1 MKRFLWL
8 AVFCLTVV
16 SCRPSAVTLQEEGW
30 APRVREALDC
40 LLADC
45 GKCSPDYDASVRPYA
60 VFDFDNTTIINDIA
74 QTLLVYQIE
83 NRRFAIAPEDFYT
96 VLTESLPDLDMD
108 FGNGLTP
115 RMLAEDLARD
125 YAFLCTCTDLE
136 EMRQSG
142 QYLDFRAKLWYYSSS
157 TDLAFPESPF
167 GCVWIISM
175 LEGMTRAEVTA
186 LTRESVDFWMSQ
198 PSMWRERWDSPD
210 GNVSVTVPKGLAF
223 TPEMK
228 ELYAALRSSGI
239 DVYVCSASFETIVEA
254 VACTPEYGL
263 NLDESCVFG
272 IRPAPTGD
280 EYFKAVADSSYA
292 QPYRTGKV
300 ECILS
305 QMAPAHGG
313 HGPVLVAGDSNGD
326 YAMLTQFP
334 DLKVGLIIEC
344 LRSGS
349 IGELAEAARNDKSE
363 VTLSGRTAPLY
374 VVQGR
379 NPETKTFISTDRSLP
394 VKVL

>member
-1 MKRFLWL
+1 MKKFLWL
-8 AVFCLTVV
+8 AVIFLAVV
-16 SCRPSAVTLQEEGW
+16 SCRPSAITLEQEGW

-40 LLADC
+40 LLAEC
-45 GKCSPDYDASVRPYA
+45 GKSSPDYDASVRPYA

-96 VLTESLPDLDMD
+96 VLTESLSDLDID
-108 FGNGLTP
+108 FGGGLTP

-125 YAFLCTCTDLE
+125 YAFLCTCTDLD
-136 EMRQSG
+136 EMRRSG

-157 TDLAFPESPF
+157 TDMAYPDSPF

-175 LEGMTRAEVTA
+175 LEGMTRDEVMA
-186 LTRESVDFWMSQ
+186 LTRESVDYWMAQ
-198 PSMWRERWDSPD
+198 PSMWRERWESPD
-210 GNVSVTVPKGLAF
+210 GNVSVNVPKGLAF

-228 ELYAALRSSGI
+228 ELYAALSRSGI
-239 DVYVCSASFETIVEA
+239 DVYICSASFETIVEA
-254 VACTPEYGL
+254 VACVPRYGL
-263 NLDESCVFG
+263 GLDASQVFG
-272 IRPAPTGD
+272 IRVAPTAD

-292 QPYRTGKV
+292 QPYRSGKV

-305 QMAPAHGG
+305 QMAPSHGG
-313 HGPVLVAGDSNGD
+313 RGPVLVAGDSNGD

-344 LRSGS
+344 LRGGD
-349 IGELAEAARNDKSE
+349 IGALAETARRDTTQ
-363 VTLSGRTAPLY
+363 VTLCGRSAPLY

-379 NPETKTFISTDRSLP
+379 DPGTKTFISTDRSLP
-394 VKVL
+394 IKTK